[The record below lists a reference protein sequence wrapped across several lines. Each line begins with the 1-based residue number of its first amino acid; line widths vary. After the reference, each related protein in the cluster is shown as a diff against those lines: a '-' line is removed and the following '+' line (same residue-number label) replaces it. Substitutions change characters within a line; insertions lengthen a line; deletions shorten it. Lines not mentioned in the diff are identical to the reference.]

1 MIKKEGYLNYIHLFR
16 GFAILII
23 VGIHCR
29 ISFRWPEHS
38 IGKDLLITFLDN
50 GTVLFVFIA
59 GFLFQYLKHKFHYVP
74 YLKRKAKYVILPYIL
89 ASLPAILYKLYLD
102 TVPAWMPDNIVE
114 QSKMVQAVY
123 MLATGKH
130 LGPFWFIPM
139 IVVFY
144 LISPL
149 LNWLDKPVFYKTVF
163 PVIFVAGLFTFR
175 FGYFSNTFDS
185 FIHYFPV
192 YMFGMWGARYRHRI
206 INLRSSVSLVLVAI
220 YIVIAFMEAS
230 NFVYAPKLSSFQDAA
245 TDAYFMF
252 NFAKLKVSILCV
264 ILLREF
270 HVLNKEVAVLKL
282 LGDYSFGI
290 YFIHLYVI
298 TAIELS
304 VKNLVPDF
312 RLNMITFFIYTA
324 LVTAITMGIVYV
336 IKKVTGRKSR
346 YFIGS

>member
-29 ISFRWPEHS
+29 ISLRWPEHS
-38 IGKDLLITFLDN
+38 VGKDLLITFLDN

-59 GFLFQYLKHKFHYVP
+59 GFLFQYLKHKFEYVS
-74 YLKRKAKYVILPYIL
+74 YLKRKAQYVILPYFL
-89 ASLPAILYKLYLD
+89 ASLPAILYKLYID
-102 TVPAWMPDNIVE
+102 NVPVWMPESVAE
-114 QSKMVQAVY
+114 QSKFIQAAY

-144 LISPL
+144 AISPI
-149 LNWLDKPVFYKTVF
+149 LNWLDKPMFYKTVF
-163 PVIFVAGLFTFR
+163 PILFIAGLFTFR

-185 FIHYFPV
+185 FVHYFPI
-192 YMFGMWGARYRHRI
+192 YLFGMWGARYRLKI
-206 INLRSSVSLVLVAI
+206 INLRAPVSFFLALI
-220 YIVIAFMEAS
+220 YIVIAFLEALDI
-230 NFVYAPKLSSFQDAA
+230 VYAPKLSSFQDAA
-245 TDAYFMF
+245 TDAYFVF
-252 NFAKLKVSILCV
+252 NFAKLKVSILCI

-270 HVLNKEVAVLKL
+270 YVLDKEVSVLKL

-290 YFIHLYVI
+290 YFIHLYII
-298 TAIELS
+298 TAIEI
-304 VKNLVPDF
+304 VMDNIAPDF
-312 RLNMITFFIYTA
+312 KLNLITFFVYTA
-324 LVTAITMGIVYV
+324 FVTAFTIGIVYV
-336 IKKVTGRKSR
+336 IKKITGRKSR